1 MLVRFLEYSFTDK
14 YDDHA
19 DPNFV
24 TGIEVT
30 ETYDR
35 FIKTL
40 EFMIEKE
47 RVAELKGETYLIDD
61 YRISYSGDDESRMSL
76 DVYMLKELDT
86 TRKTVEV

>member
-61 YRISYSGDDESRMSL
+61 YRISYSGDDENRMSL